1 MTTRMLRGQWLGL
14 RACLCVL
21 ACPVWV
27 ACTGSPH
34 ISQAAFDDAWGDR
47 GAQVYAR
54 DVAWCVAATES
65 RRSLVAGCLL
75 KRGWVAK
82 EGP

>member
-1 MTTRMLRGQWLGL
+1 MTLQTLGGHGLWL
-14 RACLCVL
+14 RASLFI
-21 ACPVWV
+21 AFSPVWV

-34 ISQAAFDDAWGDR
+34 ISQAAFDDEWGDR

-54 DVAWCVAATES
+54 DVAWCVAAAES

>member
-1 MTTRMLRGQWLGL
+1 MTAHTPRGQWPGL
-14 RACLCVL
+14 KACLCVL

-27 ACTGSPH
+27 ACTVAPH

-54 DVAWCVAATES
+54 DVAWCVSAAES
-65 RRSLVAGCLL
+65 RRSLVEGCLRN
-75 KRGWVAK
+75 RGWIAK
-82 EGP
+82 DGA